1 MKKPIQKGDNMANH
15 EKATPVMPEEA
26 DDIRVT
32 LELDEGEVEC
42 SILTIFEAG
51 GRDYIALMPQDKQ
64 GNETGDVYLYRYSE
78 DEEGLPSI
86 DPIESDE
93 EYEIAA
99 DKFDEF
105 LDDNMFDT
113 MDDDE

>member
-1 MKKPIQKGDNMANH
+1 MADK
-15 EKATPVMPEEA
+15 EKATPVTPDEA

-42 SILTIFEAG
+42 EILTIFEAD
-51 GRDYIALMPQDKQ
+51 GRDYIALMPLDKQ

-86 DPIESDE
+86 DAIEDDD

-105 LDDNMFDT
+105 LDDDMFNA
-113 MDDDE
+113 MGDDE

>member
-1 MKKPIQKGDNMANH
+1 MADN
-15 EKATPVMPEEA
+15 EKATPVTPDEA

-42 SILTIFEAG
+42 SILTIYEAG
-51 GRDYIALMPQDKQ
+51 GRDSIALMPLDKQ
-64 GNETGDVYLYRYSE
+64 GNETGDVYLYRYAE

-86 DPIESDE
+86 DPIEDDE

-105 LDDNMFDT
+105 LDDDMFNA
-113 MDDDE
+113 MEDDE

>member
-1 MKKPIQKGDNMANH
+1 MANH
-15 EKATPVMPEEA
+15 EKATPVTPEEA

-51 GRDYIALMPQDKQ
+51 GRDYIALMSQDKQ

-78 DEEGLPSI
+78 DEAGLPSI

-99 DKFDEF
+99 DKCDEF